1 MSAVSGPNI
10 INPEAIDELLQLILL
25 PRWYEVGRRALLR
38 PLLNAWPLCVEV
50 TELPN
55 QRPPWLTT
63 ERFAQG
69 RFHRFDV
76 LHLPD
81 GHPQR
86 ARLANLARWQMRA
99 CLHHYG
105 RLGRLPGSWFRGLS
119 HLRTLE
125 DAEAMAARDLGLW
138 KKRLAK
144 RDTDITRDLLTA
156 GDLVTHGEPAGDG
169 RQWYELMSTAALR
182 HEATQMRNC
191 LHRAEYRVE
200 MRNKV
205 ARFFTLRD
213 QCLAPCLSLRVATAN
228 CMWIGEGRRGY
239 EVTQADL
246 EAINVLVCGL
256 AGIRPVAEY
265 FVPLLERPDHKI
277 EAMIAEWVESG
288 AKCFTELEALLLR
301 DQPPDD
307 AEAMEKAGAEAM
319 AWIERT
325 IPKLEV
331 STTNLKR
338 LMRWCG
344 VSTLPAAYGALLSR
358 FARKLPRPELAH
370 VYREALDLFGEEQ
383 TAALAGEEGLR
394 HLEWRGIRQ
403 PSCR

>member
-1 MSAVSGPNI
+1 MPCAVSVVAGGNC
-10 INPEAIDELLQLILL
+10 QLYVDRGGA
-25 PRWYEVGRRALLR
+25 PRIRGDAGR
-38 PLLNAWPLCVEV
+38 
-50 TELPN
+50 
-55 QRPPWLTT
+55 
-63 ERFAQG
+63 
-69 RFHRFDV
+69 
-76 LHLPD
+76 
-81 GHPQR
+81 
-86 ARLANLARWQMRA
+86 
-99 CLHHYG
+99 
-105 RLGRLPGSWFRGLS
+105 PGG
-119 HLRTLE
+119 
-125 DAEAMAARDLGLW
+125 DQCPGLW
-138 KKRLAK
+138 PGW
-144 RDTDITRDLLTA
+144 DSP
-156 GDLVTHGEPAGDG
+156 G
-169 RQWYELMSTAALR
+169 
-182 HEATQMRNC
+182 
-191 LHRAEYRVE
+191 YRY
-200 MRNKV
+200 
-205 ARFFTLRD
+205 
-213 QCLAPCLSLRVATAN
+213 S
-228 CMWIGEGRRGY
+228 
-239 EVTQADL
+239 
-246 EAINVLVCGL
+246 
-256 AGIRPVAEY
+256 
-265 FVPLLERPDHKI
+265 VPLLERPDHEI
-277 EAMIAEWVESG
+277 EAVIAEWVESG